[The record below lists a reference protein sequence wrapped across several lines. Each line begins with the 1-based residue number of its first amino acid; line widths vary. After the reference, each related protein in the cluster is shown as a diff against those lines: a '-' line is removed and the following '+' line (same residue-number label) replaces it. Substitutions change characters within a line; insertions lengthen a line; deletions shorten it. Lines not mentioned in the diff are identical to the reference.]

1 MNNSIKNELAVA
13 SDVPNGFLNAAQ
25 RKIIIDWI
33 IETEE
38 DTSLMDG
45 ETTVEAIAEMRKDLE
60 SMPNPKLR
68 REMKAIGSA
77 TLNREVRKAATV

>member
-33 IETEE
+33 IETERANGVLV
-38 DTSLMDG
+38 DASPRL
-45 ETTVEAIAEMRKDLE
+45 VAAMRKELE
-60 SMPNPKLR
+60 SMPNAALR
-68 REMKAIGSA
+68 YEMKAAGSA
-77 TLNREVRKAATV
+77 TLIQAVRNAANG